1 MQVVI
6 YYYLAQ
12 IYRFESAIQ
21 FSVISKKLKEM
32 PGIWISILR
41 LSQKTRHILKESFFK
56 QLRCFIKIM
65 G

>member
-21 FSVISKKLKEM
+21 FSVISKKLKEI

-41 LSQKTRHILKESFFK
+41 LSQKTRHILKESFSNN
-56 QLRCFIKIM
+56 
-65 G
+65 